1 MTSAVSLRGDF
12 DGPALRRL
20 AKKAKDAAQ
29 ARRLLAVASVYDG
42 GSRQY
47 ASEVGAVTVQ
57 TARDWVIRFNERGP
71 IPAVRRRA
79 LVQE

>member
-20 AKKAKDAAQ
+20 AKKDAAQ